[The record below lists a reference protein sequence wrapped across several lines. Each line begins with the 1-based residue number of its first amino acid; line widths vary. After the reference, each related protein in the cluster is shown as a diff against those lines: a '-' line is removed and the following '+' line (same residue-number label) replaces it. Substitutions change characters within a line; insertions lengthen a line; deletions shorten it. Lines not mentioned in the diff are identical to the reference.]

1 MCVGIYSCSRMI
13 YVLSILLFP
22 GLMHQVI
29 VVGGND
35 EDMTALLDVLNCPPL
50 LPRPSSSSASSTT
63 PLTAAPPYPQV
74 AERNDS
80 GQTAVMSA
88 PGAGDGC
95 EPAPQSVVERRG
107 LPLHVATEVHDTSE
121 LDTAE
126 VVHILNLRIDIL
138 KVCFQKWCIVFFEMA
153 RCWWLQNTDEVS
165 TAIMK

>member
-1 MCVGIYSCSRMI
+1 MI

-35 EDMTALLDVLNCPPL
+35 EDMTALLDVLNCPPP

-74 AERNDS
+74 AESNDS
-80 GQTAVMSA
+80 GQTSVTSA

-95 EPAPQSVVERRG
+95 EPVPHSDVERRG
-107 LPLHVATEVHDTSE
+107 LPLDVGTEEQTPSTHHDTSE

-138 KVCFQKWCIVFFEMA
+138 KVCFK
-153 RCWWLQNTDEVS
+153 
-165 TAIMK
+165 K